1 MAFTSKITNYI
12 EKHGMEIACT
22 MMYIS
27 GNVDIDLIES
37 MRQN

>member
-1 MAFTSKITNYI
+1 MTLTSKISNYI

-37 MRQN
+37 MRQD